1 MKRQTMFVLTTLLTS
16 GLAVVTLPEKAL
28 AQQGTLAQ
36 QLVGTWLFA
45 GCDAATAARVPFCA
59 NPAGSLSYNPAG
71 RYTLAILAGNRP
83 EVKTG
88 ITPNGGI
95 NRASV
100 SPEDYK
106 AIGQG
111 TVAQFGTW
119 SVNETDKVLMQHAE
133 STFFPGGNDSKYT
146 VILNGNDLTLV
157 GGPANGTFS
166 WKRAGLSPA
175 QGSLLIG
182 TWKIN
187 REKSKGAVAQQQG
200 DTLTYSQDGLN
211 MRVNSTVVDS
221 KGTVTPTV
229 LMHIYDGLP
238 HPSIGFAGVDSS
250 AYLRADAYTYTFSRF
265 KDGRLVQ
272 TGESKMSHGVMS
284 HPEICVQ
291 HDATDAVIAAAQ
303 EVVI

>member
-1 MKRQTMFVLTTLLTS
+1 MKRQTMFVLTTMLTS
-16 GLAVVTLPEKAL
+16 GLAVVTPPEKAL
-28 AQQGTLAQ
+28 AQQGTIAQ

-45 GCDAATAARVPFCA
+45 GCDAATAARVPYCA

-133 STFFPGGNDSKYT
+133 STFFPGGIDSKYT
-146 VILNGNDLTLV
+146 VTLKGNDLTLV

-238 HPSIGFAGVDSS
+238 HPSIGFAGIDSS

-272 TGESKMSHGVMS
+272 TGESKMSQDGKTQTVTF
-284 HPEICVQ
+284 
-291 HDATDAVIAAAQ
+291 TDASGNSVIVGEKQ
-303 EVVI
+303 